1 MLETEV
7 SVQPLRAWAAE
18 LAARRGVVVPQFD
31 PAEAGVDAKVLFV
44 LEAPGPMTN
53 AKNLKP
59 GSGFISADNTDSTA
73 AAIWNARDAA
83 GLHDGALHWNFVP
96 WYLGMAKRKPTAA
109 ELREGAVELRT
120 LLLLLP
126 CLELVALSGVK
137 AQMGW
142 RKHIA
147 PLLVDG
153 PEVVNI
159 WHPGD
164 QSLNQP
170 GRRDDF
176 NQSVKGI
183 APLLAQS

>member
-7 SVQPLRAWAAE
+7 SVRPLRAWAAE
-18 LAARRGVVVPQFD
+18 LAVRRGVLVPQFD
-31 PAEAGVDAKVLFV
+31 PAEAGVDARVLFV

-59 GSGFISADNTDSTA
+59 GSGFISADNNDSTA
-73 AAIWNARDAA
+73 AAIWSARNAA
-83 GLHDGALHWNFVP
+83 GLHVGALHWNIVP
-96 WYLGMAKRKPTAA
+96 WYLGTAKRKPTAA
-109 ELREGAVELRT
+109 ELGEGAVELRA

-126 CLELVALSGVK
+126 YLELVALAGVK
-137 AQMGW
+137 AQTGW
-142 RKHIA
+142 RKHVA
-147 PLLVDG
+147 PLLIDG
-153 PEVVNI
+153 PAVVDI

-183 APLLAQS
+183 ATLLAQS